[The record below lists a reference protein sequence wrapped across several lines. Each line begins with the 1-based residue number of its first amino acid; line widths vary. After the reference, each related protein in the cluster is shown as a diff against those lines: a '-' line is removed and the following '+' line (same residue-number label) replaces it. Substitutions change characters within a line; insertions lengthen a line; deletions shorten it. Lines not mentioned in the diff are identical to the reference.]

1 MYKAPGPMMDMD
13 AIDQLLETEK
23 NNNRTE
29 SWNKL
34 NKTVKIQK
42 LHSFAEKY
50 GRDEGLPVKEIKH
63 LKTFF
68 IDCLEKNKLLKTKE
82 VIYDKESRDIT
93 SIPALSF
100 NTEKKNFTLRNMDA
114 KRVSTLKSLTP
125 KRAIVTTEDIDV
137 SIGGGGGEDEPK

>member
-1 MYKAPGPMMDMD
+1 MD

-23 NNNRTE
+23 ANNRTE

-50 GRDEGLPVKEIKH
+50 GRDQGLPVKEVRN

-68 IDCLEKNKLLKTKE
+68 VDCLDKNKLLKTKE
-82 VIYDKESRDIT
+82 VIYNKESSEIT
-93 SIPALSF
+93 SIPALTFS
-100 NTEKKNFTLRNMDA
+100 TDKKNFTLRNLDA
-114 KRVSTLKSLTP
+114 KRVSTIKSLTP
-125 KRAIVTTEDIDV
+125 KRQAPVE
-137 SIGGGGGEDEPK
+137 EEENEPV